1 MKKGKKL
8 GAIALCGIVSAS
20 ALAGAPIVT
29 NNVSADEIKVSN
41 FQTSY
46 SIDGNG
52 EVKIP
57 QAISGSGTTMKVY
70 PVGSTDEVVDLDLT
84 DNFFSF
90 KPTASQYKVVYK
102 NGTTEKAFIIDI
114 DFKDVKISLNEKD
127 VILPETTVK
136 DQDVILPF
144 AELKDTD
151 GNKVDVNYLDA
162 NEYSVS
168 VSNKS
173 TNQISVDE
181 SDKALDANVKYLKFR
196 PENPGTYT
204 VTYKIAKVGYETVS
218 STHTINVNSKLETI
232 ADISF
237 KLNSKIGTPTIGK
250 EFTLPTVK
258 ATDNTNGLEGI
269 KVKVELSYQV
279 MNQKGELSESVKIE
293 DYKFTPTMEGYY
305 VFKYVV
311 TDAFGNRAPVY
322 TTKTAKVNDTQAP
335 SNLIYTK
342 DYVVIDGKAYEAN
355 AQDEDVLSKDM
366 SYLIQNNLK
375 VGDNLIIPAIFA
387 TDNTSSDLTY
397 TRTLKRYDL
406 GLVAEEIAIDQDCS
420 KLTTYQVKDIGSYTL
435 TYVVKDAKGNEANRD
450 FNFFV
455 YADENAWKDEIA
467 PTITFSAE
475 IDESTKW
482 GNKVTINKPV
492 VTDLDNNQKVSDSNC
507 ETHAYVYYKA
517 KKENETDKSTFNDR
531 VEVELNASNKFEIQ
545 TYSSITELQNKLD
558 NVDLSSW
565 DIYLCFE
572 YQAKDDSGNS
582 TTETKEIKVVGA
594 TEVPTLNYTPP
605 TNADLKQG
613 DEIAIGDIK
622 VSYSDAK
629 FQEYLKDID
638 VDIEII
644 NTNTNAKVLAYGG
657 SYVFNGNLL
666 TIKDTKFLASYSG
679 DYKILITV
687 TDINGNTVIQEAGI
701 TGVAVTYQPEIVLD
715 KDTLELELGST
726 DTSAKIYT
734 MFNNGAVVEATDD
747 NLEITVTS
755 GNSVAIDSNK
765 YFKAIHTGE
774 STVRYRM
781 KVGGEEFDKFL
792 TVIVKDTKNPELIFE
807 VDNPFNRTYTK
818 DSEITLPM
826 PQVKDVSAI
835 SSDNVELASPST

>member
-258 ATDNTNGLEGI
+258 ATDNTNGL
-269 KVKVELSYQV
+269 
-279 MNQKGELSESVKIE
+279 
-293 DYKFTPTMEGYY
+293 
-305 VFKYVV
+305 
-311 TDAFGNRAPVY
+311 
-322 TTKTAKVNDTQAP
+322 
-335 SNLIYTK
+335 
-342 DYVVIDGKAYEAN
+342 
-355 AQDEDVLSKDM
+355 
-366 SYLIQNNLK
+366 
-375 VGDNLIIPAIFA
+375 
-387 TDNTSSDLTY
+387 
-397 TRTLKRYDL
+397 
-406 GLVAEEIAIDQDCS
+406 
-420 KLTTYQVKDIGSYTL
+420 
-435 TYVVKDAKGNEANRD
+435 
-450 FNFFV
+450 
-455 YADENAWKDEIA
+455 
-467 PTITFSAE
+467 
-475 IDESTKW
+475 
-482 GNKVTINKPV
+482 
-492 VTDLDNNQKVSDSNC
+492 
-507 ETHAYVYYKA
+507 
-517 KKENETDKSTFNDR
+517 
-531 VEVELNASNKFEIQ
+531 
-545 TYSSITELQNKLD
+545 
-558 NVDLSSW
+558 
-565 DIYLCFE
+565 
-572 YQAKDDSGNS
+572 
-582 TTETKEIKVVGA
+582 
-594 TEVPTLNYTPP
+594 
-605 TNADLKQG
+605 
-613 DEIAIGDIK
+613 
-622 VSYSDAK
+622 
-629 FQEYLKDID
+629 
-638 VDIEII
+638 
-644 NTNTNAKVLAYGG
+644 
-657 SYVFNGNLL
+657 
-666 TIKDTKFLASYSG
+666 
-679 DYKILITV
+679 
-687 TDINGNTVIQEAGI
+687 
-701 TGVAVTYQPEIVLD
+701 
-715 KDTLELELGST
+715 
-726 DTSAKIYT
+726 
-734 MFNNGAVVEATDD
+734 
-747 NLEITVTS
+747 
-755 GNSVAIDSNK
+755 
-765 YFKAIHTGE
+765 
-774 STVRYRM
+774 
-781 KVGGEEFDKFL
+781 
-792 TVIVKDTKNPELIFE
+792 
-807 VDNPFNRTYTK
+807 
-818 DSEITLPM
+818 
-826 PQVKDVSAI
+826 
-835 SSDNVELASPST
+835 